1 MQKDSSIYVAGH
13 NGLVGSAICRKLSSD
28 GYNNLIVRTHK
39 ELDLCDRLAVDAFFK
54 EEQPEY
60 VFLAA
65 AVVGGIHANDT
76 QAVSFLRD
84 NLLIQTHVIEAAYKH
99 GVKKLAFLGSTCIY
113 PRDCPQPIK
122 EEYLLTGPLEETNQ
136 WYAIAKIA
144 GIKLC
149 QAYRKE
155 YGFNA
160 ISLMPTNLYGPN
172 DNFDLLGSHV
182 SPALVRKF
190 HEGKVGNK
198 GAVEVWG
205 SGKPYRE
212 FLYID
217 DLADACCFLMLNYDD
232 ESIINIGTGHD
243 ISIGDLADLIK
254 GTVGY
259 EGEIVFDAS
268 KPDGTPKKLTDVSKL
283 NSLGWESK
291 TSLES
296 GLKATYDWYL
306 DNLPSD
312 DAVIKQN
319 HK

>member
-1 MQKDSSIYVAGH
+1 MQKDSRIYVAGH

-28 GYNNLIVRTHK
+28 GYNNIIVRSHK

-122 EEYLLTGPLEETNQ
+122 EKYLLTGPLEETNQ

-182 SPALVRKF
+182 LPALIRKF
-190 HEGKVGNK
+190 HEGKINNTES
-198 GAVEVWG
+198 VEVWG

-217 DLADACCFLMLNYDD
+217 DMADACCFLMLNYDD
-232 ESIINIGTGHD
+232 ESIINIGTGQD
-243 ISIGDLADLIK
+243 ISIKELAELIK
-254 GTVGY
+254 DIISY
-259 EGEIVFDAS
+259 EGNIEFDSS
-268 KPDGTPKKLTDVSKL
+268 KPDGTPKKLTDVAKL
-283 NSLGWESK
+283 NNLGWK
-291 TSLES
+291 NNTSLQN
-296 GLKATYDWYL
+296 GLKSTYDWYL

-312 DAVIKQN
+312 DTARRA
-319 HK
+319 

>member
-1 MQKDSSIYVAGH
+1 MQKDSKIYVAGH
-13 NGLVGSAICRKLSSD
+13 NGLVGNAICRKLKSD
-28 GYNNLIVRTHK
+28 NHNNLITRSRN
-39 ELDLCDRLAVDAFFK
+39 ELDLCDPIAVDSFFK
-54 EEQPEY
+54 QQQPEY

-76 QAVSFLRD
+76 QPVKFLRD
-84 NLLIQTHVIEAAYKH
+84 NLLIQTNVIEAAYRN

-136 WYAIAKIA
+136 WYAIAKIS

-172 DNFDLLGSHV
+172 DNFDLLASHV
-182 SPALVRKF
+182 LPALIRKF
-190 HEGKVGNK
+190 HEGKIENK
-198 GAVEVWG
+198 EAVEIWG

-217 DLADACCFLMLNYDD
+217 DMAEACCFLMQTYDD
-232 ESIINIGTGHD
+232 ESIVNIGTGQD
-243 ISIGDLADLIK
+243 VSIKELAELIK
-254 GTVGY
+254 GIVGY
-259 EGEIVFDAS
+259 EGDIVFDSS
-268 KPDGTPKKLTDVSKL
+268 KPDGTPKKCCDVSKL
-283 NSLGWESK
+283 NNLGWKNK
-291 TSLES
+291 TTLQEGIKS
-296 GLKATYDWYL
+296 TYDWYL
-306 DNLPSD
+306 NNLPFNVTSP
-312 DAVIKQN
+312 
-319 HK
+319 

>member
-1 MQKDSSIYVAGH
+1 MKNDSKIYVAGH
-13 NGLVGSAICRKLSSD
+13 NGLVGNAICRQLIESNYNKLV
-28 GYNNLIVRTHK
+28 VRTHK
-39 ELDLCDRLAVDAFFK
+39 ELDLCDPLAVDAFFK
-54 EEQPEY
+54 TEQPEY

-76 QAVSFLRD
+76 RPVDFLRD
-84 NLLIQTHVIEAAYKH
+84 NLLIQANVIEAAYRH

-136 WYAIAKIA
+136 WYAIAKIS

-149 QAYRKE
+149 QAYRKQ

-182 SPALVRKF
+182 LPALLRKF
-190 HEGKVGNK
+190 HEGKINNTES
-198 GAVEVWG
+198 VEVWG

-217 DLADACCFLMLNYDD
+217 DMAEACCFLMNHYDD

-243 ISIGDLADLIK
+243 LSIGELAELIK
-254 GTVGY
+254 DIVGY
-259 EGEIVFDAS
+259 KGRIIFDDS
-268 KPDGTPKKLTDVSKL
+268 KPDGTPKKICDVTKL
-283 NSLGWESK
+283 NNLGWQSE
-291 TSLES
+291 TSLKQ
-296 GLKATYDWYL
+296 GLKVTYDWYL
-306 DNLPSD
+306 ENLPAD
-312 DAVIKQN
+312 KVVI
-319 HK
+319 

>member
-1 MQKDSSIYVAGH
+1 MQKDSRIYVAGH
-13 NGLVGSAICRKLSSD
+13 NGLVGSAICRKLKAD
-28 GYNNLIVRTHK
+28 HHNNLIARSHK
-39 ELDLCDRLAVDAFFK
+39 ELDLCNQLAVDAFFK

-65 AVVGGIHANDT
+65 AVVGGIHANET

-99 GVKKLAFLGSTCIY
+99 GVKKMAFLGSTCIY

-136 WYAIAKIA
+136 WYAIAKIS

-172 DNFDLLGSHV
+172 DNFDLMDSHV
-182 SPALVRKF
+182 LPALIRKF
-190 HEGKVGNK
+190 HEGKVSNK
-198 GAVEVWG
+198 EAVEIWG
-205 SGKPYRE
+205 TGNPYRE

-217 DLADACCFLMLNYDD
+217 DLADASCFLMQNYDD
-232 ESIINIGTGHD
+232 DSIINVGTGQD
-243 ISIGDLADLIK
+243 ISIRELAELIK
-254 GTVGY
+254 KIVGY
-259 EGEIVFDAS
+259 KGKIIFDS
-268 KPDGTPKKLTDVSKL
+268 SRPDGTQKKCCDVTKL
-283 NSLGWESK
+283 NNLGWKSK
-291 TSLES
+291 TTLQD
-296 GLKATYDWYL
+296 GLKITYDWYIN
-306 DNLPSD
+306 NLPSETVD
-312 DAVIKQN
+312 IKAIL
-319 HK
+319 